1 MPRLLR
7 SLALAVVTALAAAGG
22 AVMIVGPASPASATH
37 LPNPSV
43 DCYYGSFDGWLGN
56 TNVGATDDVYDRDE
70 LAFRLSPGP
79 LYNTLPLEQY
89 GDSAGVLANDYMLKG
104 LTEEHVDVTSVN
116 SRAVLWRGPD
126 HAKTFTLKADGTF
139 NYVPQDGYFGAD
151 SFQYVYAAQATGA
164 PCSNPATVSIT
175 AVDQIR
181 TQNDAYTAY
190 KDTALEVGKFVCGF
204 TCGVLDN
211 DLLGDRNNE
220 VLSIATRAPIF
231 ANPPSDVGTFASKAT
246 DKGGTL
252 TFVGTNGSFIYTPP
266 PEFTGTDSFLYR
278 ARGQTTTGLQPS
290 FGPEPDH
297 YAKVTIEVV
306 EPPAPDV
313 PAGSPDQFDVVEDT
327 PLTVTSGEFL
337 VNDSNASYVSYVSGA
352 LFDGHTPVRTAHG
365 TLDVSWTGLIP
376 GVPFNLYITQ
386 MKYTPDPDFTGV
398 DQFVY
403 YAANNVIDGDS
414 TPVSAYFV
422 VSPVADAPEPVN
434 DTATTKEDT
443 AITIDLTANDSD
455 GDGDL
460 VPASVV
466 KDPCDAHLCAPVGW
480 NTYLH
485 GDWTV
490 NGDGTVTY
498 APEADYTGEA
508 IFLYRVSDAAG
519 YEGYARATVEVV
531 ADDAADDAYSAV
543 EDTQLVVP
551 AVDGVLVNDDEPAA
565 SDAAFLVSQPEHGSV
580 LLGAD
585 GAFWYTPDADFAGD
599 DSFEY
604 SAGGDTGTVTV
615 SVNGVNDAP
624 VVTLRPFCDS
634 SQPNVVCLG
643 DLDDRDLVEGETA
656 QLRGKVTD
664 AEFESGTFEIDWGD
678 GTTTTGQYPCSSAEC
693 PFVYEPTWNTGCI
706 GDCPQEDGPLYFEFT
721 HRYPDDPAG
730 ATDRYTVTMAA
741 SDASGALA
749 WSTTESRVVNA
760 PPTLALGPHCTPGG
774 VVLCVGNVSMLE
786 GNPGAELRLSGKV
799 TDPGADTGTVTID
812 WGDETEP
819 TVIPTGCGIDDDTTC
834 PTPPLEP
841 DLRCLS
847 PFTAP
852 PVCGYFGATHEYAS
866 GGSYEITV
874 TVDDG
879 DGGTDVETTSA
890 EVAWVNAAPT
900 AEDAVRELD
909 EDGEIIIDLTELA
922 GDAETPDADLGF
934 VVMEGGEPVNGGF
947 SRSGSQLKYIPDADY
962 VGPDSITYEV
972 SDQGAPSG
980 CGVPGPD
987 CDASESATG
996 TIDFDVRP
1004 VNDAP
1009 GFTGGDDQQ
1018 QVADGVARSV
1028 PGWATGISAGPANEG
1043 GQALQFQ
1050 VTPQDA
1056 SLFAPDGQPAISADG
1071 TLTYTPVATG
1081 ETAVEVVLVDDGAA
1095 EAPNDATSEP
1105 VTFTITLTPPNLP
1118 PVISTMPMAAAY
1130 SDEASFDISAL
1141 DPEDGSTGVT
1151 LAVDG
1156 LPAGLAFS
1164 STGASGAI
1172 SGVATAEPG
1181 EYPLTVTACDAE
1193 EACAEASASLT
1204 VVPEQAI
1211 VVIDAARSVKAAKS
1225 TGAAPAFAVRAK
1237 ITEAAD
1243 RSWGD
1248 LSHVAPDDVR
1258 IVLESGG
1265 SIVATCVPAL
1275 GTPKPARGAAG
1286 GSVDVSCGFAVGV
1299 PKGAYTLRATVSGWF
1314 AGTASQS
1321 FTVSK

>member
-1 MPRLLR
+1 MPRSPR
-7 SLALAVVTALAAAGG
+7 SLALAVVTALAATLG
-22 AVMIVGPASPASATH
+22 AVMIVGSASPAAATH
-37 LPNPSV
+37 VPNPSV
-43 DCYYGSFDGWLGN
+43 DCYYGTFDGWLGN
-56 TNVGATDDVYDRDE
+56 NNVGATDDVYDRDE
-70 LAFRLSPGP
+70 LAVRFSPPP
-79 LYNTLPLEQY
+79 LYNTLPLGVY
-89 GDSAGVLANDYMLKG
+89 GSAVGVLENDWRYVGFTDEKEPVLNYS
-104 LTEEHVDVTSVN
+104 T
-116 SRAVLWRGPD
+116 RAVLWRGPD
-126 HAKTFTLKADGTF
+126 HAKSFTLHEDGTF
-139 NYVPQDGYFGAD
+139 DYVPQDGYFGAD
-151 SFQYVYAAQATGA
+151 SFQYVYARDAVGA
-164 PCSNPATVSIT
+164 PCSNPATVSIP
-175 AVDQIR
+175 AVDQMR
-181 TQNDAYTAY
+181 TQNDSYTAY
-190 KDTALEVGKFVCGF
+190 TDTPLEVGKFVCGF

-211 DLLGDRNNE
+211 DVLGNRNSE
-220 VLSIATRAPIF
+220 VGFIASRFPVVFTAQ
-231 ANPPSDVGTFASKAT
+231 AVGTFASKETAA
-246 DKGGTL
+246 GGTL
-252 TFVGTNGSFIYTPP
+252 TSVSANGSFIYTPP
-266 PEFTGTDSFLYR
+266 PGFTGTDYFAYR
-278 ARGQTTTGLQPS
+278 AWGETPTGLQPS
-290 FGPEPDH
+290 LGPEPDH
-297 YAKVTIEVV
+297 YAKVTIHVV
-306 EPPAPDV
+306 DPPPPDV
-313 PAGSPDQFDVVEDT
+313 PAGSPDKIDVVEDGSV
-327 PLTVTSGEFL
+327 TVTSGEL
-337 VNDSNASYVSYVSGA
+337 RANDANAAYVTYVSGA
-352 LFDGHTPVRTAHG
+352 LFQNQTPVRTAHG
-365 TLDVSWTGLIP
+365 TLDVSWTPFIP
-376 GVPFNLYITQ
+376 GVPFNYYITQ
-386 MKYTPDPDFTGV
+386 MTYTPDPDFTGI
-398 DQFVY
+398 DHFTY
-403 YAANNVIDGDS
+403 YVANNVIDGPS
-414 TPVSAYFV
+414 NPVSAYFV
-422 VSPVADAPEPVN
+422 VSEVADAPKPVN
-434 DTATTKEDT
+434 DTATTEEDT
-443 AITIDLTANDSD
+443 AITIDLAANDYD

-460 VPASVV
+460 VRSSLA
-466 KDPCDAHLCAPVGW
+466 KDPCNAHLCAPVGW
-480 NTYLH
+480 DNYLH
-485 GDWTV
+485 GEWAV
-490 NGDGTVTY
+490 IGDGVVKYT
-498 APEADYTGEA
+498 PEADYTGEA
-508 IFLYRVSDAAG
+508 IFLYEVRDAG
-519 YEGYARATVEVV
+519 GRLGYARATVTVV
-531 ADDAADDAYSAV
+531 ADDAVDDVYDWH
-543 EDTQLVVP
+543 EDEQLVVP
-551 AVDGVLVNDDEPAA
+551 GATGVLANDDEPAA
-565 SDAAFLVSQPEHGSV
+565 SDAATLVSQPDHGTV

-599 DSFEY
+599 DAFEY
-604 SAGGDTGTVTV
+604 SAGGDTGTVSIRV
-615 SVNGVNDAP
+615 IGLNDAP
-624 VVTLRPFCDS
+624 AIMLRPFCDS
-634 SQPNVVCLG
+634 SQPNVVCIG
-643 DLDDRDLVEGETA
+643 DLDDRDLIEGETA
-656 QLRGKVTD
+656 QLRGSISDPEFD
-664 AEFESGTFEIDWGD
+664 AGTFTIDWGD
-678 GTTTTGQYPCSSAEC
+678 GSTTTGIYPCDGDEC
-693 PFVYEPTWNTGCI
+693 PFAVEPTWNTGCI
-706 GDCPQEDGPLYFEFT
+706 GDCPQFDGPLYFEFT
-721 HRYPDDPAG
+721 HRYADDAAG
-730 ATDRYTVTMAA
+730 DAAAFPVSMIVSDGAA
-741 SDASGALA
+741 SVWKDTSA
-749 WSTTESRVVNA
+749 RVANA
-760 PPTLALGPHCTPGG
+760 PPSLAIGPHCDPGG
-774 VVLCVGNVSMLE
+774 VVLCVGNVSLLE
-786 GNPGAELRLSGKV
+786 GSPGDELRLSGKV

-874 TVDDG
+874 TADDG

-922 GDAETPDADLGF
+922 GDAETSDADLGF
-934 VVMEGGEPVNGGF
+934 VVMEGGEPVNGEF

-987 CDASESATG
+987 CDASGSATG

-1009 GFTGGDDQQ
+1009 AFTGGDDQQ

-1028 PGWATGISAGPANEG
+1028 PGWATGISAGPANES
-1043 GQALQFQ
+1043 GQTLEFQ

-1056 SLFAPDGQPAISADG
+1056 SLFAPDGQPAVSADG
-1071 TLTYTPVATG
+1071 TLTYTPVAPG
-1081 ETAVEVVLVDDGAA
+1081 ETDLEVVLADDGAA

-1118 PVISTMPMAAAY
+1118 PVISTVPMAATY
-1130 SDEASFDISAL
+1130 SDAASFDVSAL
-1141 DPEDGSTGVT
+1141 DPEDGRTGVT

-1164 STGASGAI
+1164 STGASGTI

-1204 VVPEQAI
+1204 VVPEQAV
-1211 VVIDAARSVKAAKS
+1211 VVIDAAKSVKAAKP